1 MLLWLKDTQS
11 HSCLIECK
19 PFKMSN
25 DSSNNVLEEAHSF
38 KPVLSS
44 FQMSTIFFEPS
55 IYTHKM
61 QHTFMNK
68 CHRYINTVPSKCP
81 MLLSTNQSF
90 DIFPHLNQSSLPL
103 RIFRIFFENHIG
115 AQSAVFEINSRF
127 TWVQSS
133 FENVTLFENA
143 VLLSNLQHS
152 VGFCFSFESAQ
163 FYSKIVQH
171 FLWSLRRRILIGS
184 SISEACAVFD
194 RPNVKGCTV
203 SKINAVC
210 LSKCLII
217 PIYTSF
223 GQAIF

>member
-1 MLLWLKDTQS
+1 
-11 HSCLIECK
+11 
-19 PFKMSN
+19 
-25 DSSNNVLEEAHSF
+25 
-38 KPVLSS
+38 
-44 FQMSTIFFEPS
+44 
-55 IYTHKM
+55 
-61 QHTFMNK
+61 MNK

-127 TWVQSS
+127 TWVQFS

-143 VLLSNLQHS
+143 VLLSNLQHP

-184 SISEACAVFD
+184 AISEACAVFD

-203 SKINAVC
+203 SKINVVC

-217 PIYTSF
+217 PIYFFWTGNILEKMYSLANECSLF
-223 GQAIF
+223 SQCATLVFTQDSHAVSCAYLPISLHNT